1 MSELKQNL
9 ELKSFLAL
17 LLVVSAAFLWI
28 LQPFFGPIFWAC
40 ALAIIFQPVQASLL
54 KRLNHRPNSQAIL
67 TLLMCLVIVIIP
79 VIFLVSSVVA
89 QAAELYQKIES
100 GEFDLAGHIE
110 QFQNSFPVIK
120 ETLERFGVNFA
131 DIKKQS
137 VDFAMNSGK
146 FIAQYTFDIGSNA
159 FKFVLDFCLM
169 LYLTFFFLRDGDNIK
184 ELMVR
189 ALPMGDIRERLLFA
203 KFAEVTRATV
213 KGNLVV
219 AMTQGALGGV
229 IFWILG
235 IPAALLWAVVM
246 AFASLLPAV
255 GAAIIWAPVA
265 IYLLATGDYI
275 QGIVLVAFGGGVIGL
290 VDNVLRPILVGR
302 DTKLPDYLVLL
313 STLGGMALFGING
326 FVIGPLIAALFI
338 AFWGIFMREIN
349 VDEDWGA
356 LDDSDTETTQSE
368 ASTAEAED
376 SGSMGSTTSGD
387 STPQ

>member
-1 MSELKQNL
+1 MSDFQKNL
-9 ELKSFLAL
+9 ETKSFLAL
-17 LLVVSAAFLWI
+17 LVLVSAAFLWV
-28 LQPFFGPIFWAC
+28 LKPFFGPIFWAC
-40 ALAIIFQPVQASLL
+40 ALAIIFYPAQSRLLGSL
-54 KRLNHRPNSQAIL
+54 KHRPNSRAL
-67 TLLMCLVIVIIP
+67 VTLMMCLVIVIIP

-89 QAAELYQKIES
+89 QAADLYQKIEA
-100 GEFDLAGHIE
+100 GELDPARYIE
-110 QFQNSFPVIK
+110 QFQNSFPVVK
-120 ETLERFGVNFA
+120 DTLERFGVNFPDLKEQA
-131 DIKKQS
+131 
-137 VDFAMNSGK
+137 VNLAMNSGK
-146 FIAQYTFDIGSNA
+146 FLAQYTFDIGSNA

-169 LYLTFFFLRDGDNIK
+169 LYLTFFFLRDGHNLK

-189 ALPMGDIRERLLFA
+189 ALPMGDTRERLLFA

-219 AMTQGALGGV
+219 AMVQGALGGI

-235 IPAALLWAVVM
+235 IPAALLWGVVM

-255 GAAIIWAPVA
+255 GAAIIWGPVA
-265 IYLLATGDYI
+265 IYLLATGSYV

-290 VDNVLRPILVGR
+290 VDNLLRPILVGR

-349 VDEDWGA
+349 VEEEDLSAGERETENELIEAGA
-356 LDDSDTETTQSE
+356 GPAKEPEQD
-368 ASTAEAED
+368 
-376 SGSMGSTTSGD
+376 
-387 STPQ
+387 

>member
-9 ELKSFLAL
+9 ETKSFLAL
-17 LLVVSAAFLWI
+17 LLLVSAAFLWI

-40 ALAIIFQPVQASLL
+40 ALAIIFYPIQKSLL
-54 KRLNHRPNSQAIL
+54 KGINHRPNTQAL
-67 TLLMCLVIVIIP
+67 VTLLMCLIIVIIP
-79 VIFLVSSVVA
+79 VIFLVSSVVG
-89 QAAELYQKIES
+89 QAADLYQKIES

-110 QFQNSFPVIK
+110 QFQNAFPVVK
-120 ETLERFGVNFA
+120 ETLERFGVDFGDMKNQA
-131 DIKKQS
+131 
-137 VDFAMNSGK
+137 VNFAMNSGK

-169 LYLTFFFLRDGDNIK
+169 LYLTFFFLRDGNNLK

-189 ALPMGDIRERLLFA
+189 ALPMGDTRERHLFA

-219 AMTQGALGGV
+219 AMTQGALGGI

-265 IYLLATGDYI
+265 IYLLATGSYI

-290 VDNVLRPILVGR
+290 VDNLLRPILVGR

-349 VDEDWGA
+349 VDDDWDA
-356 LDDSDTETTQSE
+356 L
-368 ASTAEAED
+368 TAEASQTHEA
-376 SGSMGSTTSGD
+376 SESEPAASPAD
-387 STPQ
+387 STEQDNDLSS

>member
-1 MSELKQNL
+1 MSELKKNL
-9 ELKSFLAL
+9 EIKSFLAL
-17 LLVVSAAFLWI
+17 LLIVSAAFLWI

-40 ALAIIFQPVQASLL
+40 ALAIIFHPIQTRLL
-54 KRLNHRPNSQAIL
+54 KGLNHRPNSQALITL
-67 TLLMCLVIVIIP
+67 TMCLVIVIIP
-79 VIFLVSSVVA
+79 VIFLISSVVT
-89 QAAELYQKIES
+89 QAADLYQKIES
-100 GEFDLAGHIE
+100 GEFDLAGRIE
-110 QFQNSFPVIK
+110 QFQNAYPAIQQTF
-120 ETLERFGVNFA
+120 ERFGVNFS
-131 DIKKQS
+131 DLKNQS
-137 VDFAMNSGK
+137 VDLAMNSGK

-169 LYLTFFFLRDGDNIK
+169 LYLTFFFLRDGNNIK

-189 ALPMGDIRERLLFA
+189 ALPMGDTRERLLFA

-246 AFASLLPAV
+246 AFASLLPAI
-255 GAAIIWAPVA
+255 GAAIIWGPVA
-265 IYLLATGDYI
+265 IYLLATGSYI
-275 QGIVLVAFGGGVIGL
+275 QGIILVGFGAGVIGL
-290 VDNVLRPILVGR
+290 VDNLLRPILVGR
-302 DTKLPDYLVLL
+302 DTKLPDYIVLL

-349 VDEDWGA
+349 VDEDW
-356 LDDSDTETTQSE
+356 DTLLIENDRPETEGTLEANTQ
-368 ASTAEAED
+368 AE
-376 SGSMGSTTSGD
+376 GSANETD
-387 STPQ
+387 QP

>member
-9 ELKSFLAL
+9 ETKSFLAL

-28 LQPFFGPIFWAC
+28 LQPFFGPIFWAS
-40 ALAIIFQPVQASLL
+40 ALAIIFYPVQNRLL
-54 KRLNHRPNSQAIL
+54 KNIQHRPNSQALI
-67 TLLMCLVIVIIP
+67 TLLLCLVIVIIP
-79 VIFLVSSVVA
+79 VIFLSGSVIH
-89 QAAELYQKIES
+89 QAVGLYQKIES
-100 GEFDLAGHIE
+100 GELDLAGRIE
-110 QFQNSFPVIK
+110 QFQNAFPILK
-120 ETLERFGVNFA
+120 EGLEKLGVDLSDMKNQA
-131 DIKKQS
+131 
-137 VDFAMNSGK
+137 VNLAMNSGR

-169 LYLTFFFLRDGDNIK
+169 LYLMFFFLRDGHNLK

-189 ALPMGDIRERLLFA
+189 ALPMGDTRERLLFA

-213 KGNLVV
+213 KGNLLV
-219 AMTQGALGGV
+219 AITQGALGGI

-255 GAAIIWAPVA
+255 GAAIIWGPVA
-265 IYLLATGDYI
+265 LYLLATGSYL
-275 QGIVLVAFGGGVIGL
+275 QGLVLIGFGAGVIGL
-290 VDNVLRPILVGR
+290 VDNLLRPVLVGR

-326 FVIGPLIAALFI
+326 FVIGPTVAALFI

-349 VDEDWGA
+349 VDDKLPELPA
-356 LDDSDTETTQSE
+356 SDT
-368 ASTAEAED
+368 
-376 SGSMGSTTSGD
+376 SGEE
-387 STPQ
+387 PL

>member
-9 ELKSFLAL
+9 ETKSFLAL

-28 LQPFFGPIFWAC
+28 LQPFFGPIFWAS
-40 ALAIIFQPVQASLL
+40 ALAIIFYPIQTRLL
-54 KRLNHRPNSQAIL
+54 KNIRHRPNSQALI
-67 TLLMCLVIVIIP
+67 TLLLCLVIVIIP
-79 VIFLVSSVVA
+79 VIFLASSVVS
-89 QAAELYQKIES
+89 QAVGLYQKIES
-100 GEFDLAGHIE
+100 GEFDLAGRIE
-110 QFQNSFPVIK
+110 QFQNAFPIIK
-120 ETLERFGVNFA
+120 EGLEKVGIDLADMKNQAVN
-131 DIKKQS
+131 
-137 VDFAMNSGK
+137 FAMNSGR

-169 LYLTFFFLRDGDNIK
+169 LYLTFFFLRDGNNLK

-189 ALPMGDIRERLLFA
+189 ALPMGDTRERHLFA

-219 AMTQGALGGV
+219 AITQGALGGI

-255 GAAIIWAPVA
+255 GAAIIWGPVA
-265 IYLLATGDYI
+265 IYLLATGSYI
-275 QGIVLVAFGGGVIGL
+275 QGLVLIGFGAGVIGL
-290 VDNVLRPILVGR
+290 VDNLLRPVLVGR

-326 FVIGPLIAALFI
+326 FVIGPLVAALFI

-349 VDEDWGA
+349 VDDVWDSAPA
-356 LDDSDTETTQSE
+356 LPEPGEQDGQNESPADKPD
-368 ASTAEAED
+368 
-376 SGSMGSTTSGD
+376 
-387 STPQ
+387 

>member
-1 MSELKQNL
+1 MSEFQKNL
-9 ELKSFLAL
+9 ETRSFLAL

-28 LQPFFGPIFWAC
+28 LKPFFGPVFWAC
-40 ALAIIFQPVQASLL
+40 ALAIIFYPAQARLLSSLE
-54 KRLNHRPNSQAIL
+54 HRPNIQALI
-67 TLLMCLVIVIIP
+67 TLMMCLIIVIIP

-100 GEFDLAGHIE
+100 GELNLGQYIE
-110 QFQNSFPVIK
+110 QFQTSFPVVQQW
-120 ETLERFGVNFA
+120 LERFGVNF
-131 DIKKQS
+131 DDLKKQT
-137 VDFAMNSGK
+137 VNLAMNSGK
-146 FIAQYTFDIGSNA
+146 FIAQYTFNIGSNA
-159 FKFVLDFCLM
+159 FKFLLDFCLM
-169 LYLTFFFLRDGDNIK
+169 LYLTFFFLRDGRSLL
-184 ELMVR
+184 ELLIR
-189 ALPMGDIRERLLFA
+189 ALPMGDTRERLLFS

-219 AMTQGALGGV
+219 AMVQGALGGL

-255 GAAIIWAPVA
+255 GAAIIWGPVA
-265 IYLLATGDYI
+265 LYLLATGSII

-290 VDNVLRPILVGR
+290 VDNLLRPVLVGR

-349 VDEDWGA
+349 VDDAPEALPEQEQADQDQDED
-356 LDDSDTETTQSE
+356 ER
-368 ASTAEAED
+368 
-376 SGSMGSTTSGD
+376 
-387 STPQ
+387 